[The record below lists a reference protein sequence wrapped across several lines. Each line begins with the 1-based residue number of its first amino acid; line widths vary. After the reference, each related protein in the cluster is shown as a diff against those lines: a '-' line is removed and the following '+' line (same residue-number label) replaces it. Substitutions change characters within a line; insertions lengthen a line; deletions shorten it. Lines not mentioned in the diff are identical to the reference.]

1 MLDVGEEQR
10 AARQQRARGFRFFW
24 AIIFG
29 VTVAALVVSR
39 MTSELNGDSALSWL
53 VHFWLFEFVFGV
65 TVTLI
70 ATWGRDDGHT
80 RARRERERRSP
91 SPRYYV

>member
-1 MLDVGEEQR
+1 MLDVSEEQR
-10 AARQQRARGFRFFW
+10 AARQQRGPAFRVFC
-24 AIIFG
+24 AVVFG

-39 MTSELNGDSALSWL
+39 MTSELNGHSALSWL

-70 ATWGRDDGHT
+70 ATWGRDDGRT
-80 RARRERERRSP
+80 RTRREHARWSP
-91 SPRYYV
+91 SPRDYV